1 MESQD
6 LLDNAPPSADI
17 LDQLA
22 SYNKEELTH
31 FINEMRKKLD
41 EQRQLNK
48 VLTSE
53 NVDENIQHIQSFLQ
67 DNVDEMMNQVDTLS
81 SIKEELINLVKENKT
96 LREEEE
102 DLQSLV
108 LSDECVRIANKLR
121 DIKSLKNSLHS
132 FLVQQGIISEE

>member
-6 LLDNAPPSADI
+6 LLSNTPPPADI

-22 SYNKEELTH
+22 SYNKEDLTI
-31 FINEMRKKLD
+31 FINDMNKKLD

-53 NVDENIQHIQSFLQ
+53 NVQDNIQHIQNFL
-67 DNVDEMMNQVDTLS
+67 DENVDDIMTQVDELS
-81 SIKEELINLVKENKT
+81 SIKDALIKIVKENKA
-96 LREEEE
+96 LRQEEE

-108 LSDECVRIANKLR
+108 DTEECIQIANKLR
-121 DIKSLKNSLHS
+121 DVKSLKNSLHS
-132 FLVQQGIISEE
+132 FLLQQGIISEE

>member
-6 LLDNAPPSADI
+6 LLINIPPPADI

-22 SYNKEELTH
+22 SYNKEELTI
-31 FINEMRKKLD
+31 FINDMKKKLN

-53 NVDENIQHIQSFLQ
+53 NVQENIQHIQNFLD
-67 DNVDEMMNQVDTLS
+67 DNVDDMMSQVDELS
-81 SIKEELINLVKENKT
+81 SIKDALIKIVKENKA
-96 LREEEE
+96 LREGEE

-108 LSDECVRIANKLR
+108 ESEECIKIANKLR

-132 FLVQQGIISEE
+132 FLLQQGIISEE

>member
-6 LLDNAPPSADI
+6 LLRNTPPPADI

-22 SYNKEELTH
+22 SYNKEELTI
-31 FINEMRKKLD
+31 FINDIKKKLE

-53 NVDENIQHIQSFLQ
+53 NVEENIQNIQNFLD
-67 DNVDEMMNQVDTLS
+67 DNVDDIMTQVDELS
-81 SIKEELINLVKENKT
+81 SIKDTLIKIVKENKA

-108 LSDECVRIANKLR
+108 DSKECVQIANKLR
-121 DIKSLKNSLHS
+121 DIKSIKNSIHS
-132 FLVQQGIISEE
+132 FLLQQGIISEE